1 MATLVRSISQNGS
14 VTCTAIDSTDIAA
27 KAEQIH
33 KTSATVTAA
42 LGRLLTAASLMGV
55 MLKKAENSITLR
67 LRGDGPAGFLIAVT
81 DGLGNVENPV
91 VEIPLNGLGKLDVA
105 GAVGRSGSLSVVKDL
120 GLKDPYVGQV
130 PIVSGEIAEDITHYY
145 AVSEQTPTVCALGV
159 LVNPDLT
166 VKAAGGFLAQLL
178 PGASEEDIDRL
189 EQNIGKLSS
198 VTQLLTGGAS
208 VEDICRMV
216 LEGFSPQILE
226 TVQTEYRCSC
236 SRQRVERA
244 LISIGKKD
252 LQQMMAEEETVEVN
266 CHFCGKKYHF
276 DQEDLK
282 ALLKKAEKKDETPSF
297 H

>member
-1 MATLVRSISQNGS
+1 M
-14 VTCTAIDSTDIAA
+14 
-27 KAEQIH
+27 
-33 KTSATVTAA
+33 
-42 LGRLLTAASLMGV
+42 
-55 MLKKAENSITLR
+55 R
-67 LRGDGPAGFLIAVT
+67 LR
-81 DGLGNVENPV
+81 DGLGNVRGDVENPV

-166 VKAAGGFLAQLL
+166 VKAAGGFLAQPL

-208 VEDICRMV
+208 VEGMSAGWCWKDFRRRFWRRCRLNIAAV
-216 LEGFSPQILE
+216 VP
-226 TVQTEYRCSC
+226 
-236 SRQRVERA
+236 
-244 LISIGKKD
+244 GKEWSG
-252 LQQMMAEEETVEVN
+252 L
-266 CHFCGKKYHF
+266 
-276 DQEDLK
+276 
-282 ALLKKAEKKDETPSF
+282 
-297 H
+297 